1 MDRFTALLL
10 TIKVAKLF
18 CAFINGCQNLFRTLQ
33 YLVTETSRT
42 AEPGALQKFY
52 HVSVTLLSIVWLEA
66 ASRCFLHTA
75 EAAHCSCDLEEVQQH
90 LHSVSASAI
99 NIEVIMP
106 ERGGLTN
113 RNKIPPHILPGLW
126 SHLHTAHSS
135 SKPWIPSQHIWILPS
150 ETCPLDNFC
159 NFMNLIHPRDVP
171 MPLILCFVYY

>member
-113 RNKIPPHILPGLW
+113 RNKIPPHILPRTVVTPTHCTQLIQ
-126 SHLHTAHSS
+126 T
-135 SKPWIPSQHIWILPS
+135 
-150 ETCPLDNFC
+150 LDPITTYLDFTIRN
-159 NFMNLIHPRDVP
+159 MST
-171 MPLILCFVYY
+171 